1 MIRSARSIIVASLVI
16 AASSAA
22 SAATITLASPPI
34 QPDSAASSIFD
45 AKLAIGRASLLDPR
59 RAERGAAPYA
69 AALQAYNAGNL
80 DGAEQSATAALV
92 AIDQPSAP
100 QATSDSP
107 VVSPPAPAQYPGL
120 VSVSEGESEE
130 RLLAL
135 TLRDA
140 HEAGILR
147 GRRALLSCGAVSAT
161 AFTTAKPIFDDAV
174 RNEQAHHPA
183 AVTADSKTIVND
195 CAAAI
200 PTASGMTTNQ

>member
-45 AKLAIGRASLLDPR
+45 AMLAIGRASLLDPR

-130 RLLAL
+130 RLALA
-135 TLRDA
+135 
-140 HEAGILR
+140 
-147 GRRALLSCGAVSAT
+147 RRALLSCGAVSAT